1 MHTVDIFIIISYFMM
16 LLFIGWYASKKQ
28 NNIEDYYVAG
38 RNIGPWS
45 SMALWLASWI
55 GGASIIGSS
64 NTAYH
69 MGITSIWYIGSIGI
83 GCLLFAL
90 LFSKVVNRVGAKFK
104 HLTYPDFIEER
115 YDSNSRLMATVS
127 TILAYIAYSAG
138 QLLATASI
146 IHVLLGINLGL
157 AFIVATVITILY
169 TAYGGFLAVTYTD
182 WAQFILL
189 IIGVVIIGLPLAV
202 KSAGGLSTIATTLPS
217 SYFNI
222 GAWGWPH
229 IIGLSVS
236 MVFSFF
242 TTMDNYTRTFA
253 AKDENAAKSGLLY
266 AIIGVIILAVSS
278 VIIGMAGKVIYPEI
292 SADANIITVMVLNLF
307 PTGIKGLVIV
317 GILSAIMST
326 ADTCILV
333 TSANITKDIYHRYIN
348 KTASEEKLL
357 KISFFSSAIVGIIS
371 ALFAWKM
378 MSIVNILYIA
388 FTINSASLFVP
399 TIAAVFWKKA
409 TSKAS
414 FWSMLLSLTTVLFWY
429 IAKKMTLGTLF
440 NIDPIWPGLIVSTF
454 VFVTLSLLEKSTEE
468 EEIKAIKFTKL
479 NQII

>member
-1 MHTVDIFIIISYFMM
+1 MQIIDMIIIMTYFIS
-16 LLFIGWYASKKQ
+16 LLLIGWYASKKQ
-28 NNIEDYYVAG
+28 KNIEDYYVAG
-38 RNIGPWS
+38 RKMGPWS

-64 NTAYH
+64 NIAYH
-69 MGITSIWYIGSIGI
+69 KGITSIWYIGSIAI

-90 LFSKVVNRVGAKFK
+90 IFSKVVNRVGAKFK

-115 YDSNSRLMATVS
+115 YDSRSRLMATIS

-157 AFIVATVITILY
+157 AFIIATVITILY

-182 WAQFILL
+182 WVQFILL
-189 IIGVVIIGLPLAV
+189 IVGVVIIGLPIAI
-202 KSAGGLSTIATTLPS
+202 KSAGGLNVIATSLPKN
-217 SYFNI
+217 YYDI
-222 GAWGWPH
+222 GSWGWSH

-266 AIIGVIILAVSS
+266 AIIGVVVLAISS
-278 VIIGMAGKVIYPEI
+278 VIIGMAGKIIFPEI
-292 SADANIITVMVLNLF
+292 SSEANIITVMVLNLF
-307 PTGIKGLVIV
+307 PAGIKGLVIV

-333 TSANITKDIYHRYIN
+333 TSANITNDIYYRYLN
-348 KTASEEKLL
+348 KKASEKKLL
-357 KISFFSSAIVGIIS
+357 KISFISTAVVGVVS

-414 FWSMLLSLTTVLFWY
+414 FWSMLLSLITVLFWY
-429 IAKKMTLGTLF
+429 VAKKMSFGSIFSL
-440 NIDPIWPGLIVSTF
+440 DPIWPGLIVSTV
-454 VFVTLSLLEKSTEE
+454 VFIGLSLTDEVNENEKL
-468 EEIKAIKFTKL
+468 KAMKFAKI
-479 NQII
+479 N

>member
-1 MHTVDIFIIISYFMM
+1 MQFVDMIIVSTYFVS
-16 LLFIGWYASKKQ
+16 LLLIGWYASKKQ

-38 RNIGPWS
+38 RKMGPWS

-69 MGITSIWYIGSIGI
+69 KGITSIWYIGSIAI

-90 LFSKVVNRVGAKFK
+90 IFSKVINRVGSKFK

-115 YDSNSRLMATVS
+115 YDSKSRLMATVS

-146 IHVLLGINLGL
+146 IHVLLEINLGV
-157 AFIVATVITILY
+157 AFIIATTITIVY

-182 WAQFILL
+182 WIQFVLL
-189 IIGVVIIGLPLAV
+189 IIGVVIIGVPIAI
-202 KSAGGLSTIATTLPS
+202 KSAGGLNVIATTLPK
-217 SYFNI
+217 SYYNI

-229 IIGLSVS
+229 IIGLTISLI
-236 MVFSFF
+236 FSFF
-242 TTMDNYTRTFA
+242 TSMDNYTRTFA

-266 AIIGVIILAVSS
+266 AVIGVIILAISS
-278 VIIGMAGKVIYPEI
+278 VIIGMAGKIIFPSI
-292 SADANIITVMVLNLF
+292 PPDANIITVMVLNLF
-307 PTGIKGLVIV
+307 PAGIKGLVIV

-333 TSANITKDIYHRYIN
+333 TSANITKDIYHRYID
-348 KTASEEKLL
+348 KKASETKLL
-357 KISFFSSAIVGIIS
+357 KISFFSSAVVGVVS

-414 FWSMLLSLTTVLFWY
+414 FWSMLLSLITVLFWY
-429 IAKKMTLGTLF
+429 GAKNMDLGVMF
-440 NIDPIWPGLIVSTF
+440 NLDPIWPGLIVSTV
-454 VFVTLSLLEKSTEE
+454 VFVGLSLTDKTSEDEKL
-468 EEIKAIKFTKL
+468 KAMKFAKV
-479 NQII
+479 I